1 MVLLVWRKSFYILS
15 SVLSSEIT
23 QSRQFFNKKH
33 RQINNTFSKYNM
45 VVRASQYPEYAL
57 LLARSETVVAKLL
70 ERVVDQLLVEHIR
83 ALRQAN

>member
-1 MVLLVWRKSFYILS
+1 
-15 SVLSSEIT
+15 
-23 QSRQFFNKKH
+23 
-33 RQINNTFSKYNM
+33 M